1 MATAGLALRNL
12 ARNRRRTA
20 ISLAIVSAG
29 TVGLLLTAG
38 FIRFSFA
45 GLEDALIN
53 GGLGHLEVVA
63 RAAAEERSATLER
76 SLAHGLEDWPA
87 LQGEIEAVPGV
98 AAAGPNVHLM
108 GMAAKPDGATVSFVG
123 LGVDPERERRMGFT
137 TKLRQGEDLPAA
149 EPAPGEDRV
158 LVALGLA
165 ESLGVEP
172 GDVVT
177 LLAMTSDQTLNALD
191 VRVAGIVTTGIQD
204 LDTRYLKLHFRSAQR
219 LLATERVNDLIVGLD
234 SNDGLD
240 AAKAALESRFAS
252 RAAPLSTLSVVSWRD
267 RAPFYD
273 QVRNLYGGIFWFL
286 GSVIFVLVVLAT
298 SNTLVMTV
306 MERVRE
312 IGTLRAIGTSRGQV
326 ARMILAEA
334 LWLGVLGALV
344 GDVLGLGAIAVINA
358 LGLQMPPP
366 PGAVNPI
373 DLKLAVVPEAL
384 VGAVVLMT
392 GVLALAA
399 VFPVVKAVRLKVVEA
414 LGHV

>member
-1 MATAGLALRNL
+1 MASGFGLALRNL

-20 ISLAIVSAG
+20 ISLSIVAAG

-38 FIRFSFA
+38 FIQFSFA
-45 GLEDALIN
+45 GLEDALIH

-63 RAAAEERSATLER
+63 KAAADERSATLER
-76 SLAHGLEDWPA
+76 SLAHGLVDWPA
-87 LQGEIEAVPGV
+87 IQADIEGLPGV
-98 AAAGPNVHLM
+98 AAAAPNVHLM
-108 GMAAKPDGATVSFVG
+108 GMASKPDGATVSFIG

-137 TKLRQGEDLPAA
+137 TKLRAGEDLAA
-149 EPAPGEDRV
+149 GEPAPGQDQV

-165 ESLGVEP
+165 ESLGVAP

-177 LLAMTSDQTLNALD
+177 LLGMTSDQTLNALD

-234 SNDGLD
+234 DNDALS
-240 AAKAALESRFAS
+240 AAQAALESRFAS
-252 RAAPLSTLSVVSWRD
+252 RSDAPLAVVPWRD

-273 QVRNLYGGIFWFL
+273 QVRNLYRGIFWFL

-326 ARMILAEA
+326 ARMIVAEA

-344 GDVLGLGAIAVINA
+344 GNVLGLGLIVLING

-373 DLKLAVVPEAL
+373 DLKLAVVPSAL
-384 VGAVVLMT
+384 VGSVVLMT
-392 GVLALAA
+392 AVLALAS
-399 VFPVVKAVRLKVVEA
+399 VFPVLKAVRLKVVEA
-414 LGHV
+414 LTHV

>member
-1 MATAGLALRNL
+1 MASSLGLALRNL

-20 ISLAIVSAG
+20 ISLSIVAFG

-38 FIRFSFA
+38 FIQFSFA
-45 GLEDALIN
+45 GLEDALIH
-53 GGLGHLEVVA
+53 GGLGHLELVA
-63 RAAAEERSATLER
+63 RAAAEERSSTLER
-76 SLAHGLEDWPA
+76 SLAHGLLDWAAVQREAEA
-87 LQGEIEAVPGV
+87 LPGV
-98 AAAGPNVHLM
+98 AAVGPNVHLM
-108 GMAAKPDGATVSFVG
+108 GMASKPDGATVSFLG
-123 LGVDPERERRMGFT
+123 LGVDPVRERRMGFE
-137 TKLRQGEDLPAA
+137 TKLRQGEDLPSAD
-149 EPAPGEDRV
+149 PAPGEDRV

-165 ESLGVEP
+165 ESLGVQP

-219 LLATERVNDLIVGLD
+219 LLATERVNDLIVGLTD
-234 SNDGLD
+234 NDQLEG
-240 AAKAALESRFAS
+240 AKAALESRFAG
-252 RAAPLSTLSVVSWRD
+252 RVEPLAVVSWRD

-273 QVRNLYGGIFWFL
+273 QVRNLYQGIFWFL

-344 GDVLGLGAIAVINA
+344 GDA
-358 LGLQMPPP
+358 LGLAAIALINGLGLHMPPP

-373 DLKLAVVPEAL
+373 DLRLAVVPAAL
-384 VGAVVLMT
+384 LGSVVLMT
-392 GVLALAA
+392 VVLGLAA
-399 VFPVVKAVRLKVVEA
+399 VFPVLKAVRLRVVEA
-414 LGHV
+414 LAHV

>member
-1 MATAGLALRNL
+1 MATAAGLALRNL

-20 ISLAIVSAG
+20 ISLSIVAAG

-45 GLEDALIN
+45 GLEDALIH
-53 GGLGHLEVVA
+53 GGLGHLEVVSK
-63 RAAAEERSATLER
+63 AAADERTATLER
-76 SLAHGLEDWPA
+76 SLAHGLVDWPA
-87 LQGEIEAVPGV
+87 IQAEVENLPGV
-98 AAAGPNVHLM
+98 AAASPNVHLM
-108 GMAAKPDGATVSFVG
+108 GMAAKPDGATVSFIG
-123 LGVDPERERRMGFT
+123 LGVDPVRERRMGFE
-137 TKLRQGEDLPAA
+137 TKMKRGEDLSAEEPAA
-149 EPAPGEDRV
+149 GEDRV

-219 LLATERVNDLIVGLD
+219 LLATERVNDLIVGLQ

-240 AAKAALESRFAS
+240 EARLRLEARFAN
-252 RAAPLSTLSVVSWRD
+252 RTEPLAVVPWRE

-273 QVRNLYGGIFWFL
+273 QVRNLYSGIFWFL

-326 ARMILAEA
+326 ARMIFSEA

-344 GDVLGLGAIAVINA
+344 GDALGLVAIAAING

-373 DLKLAVVPEAL
+373 DLQLAVVPEAL
-384 VGAVVLMT
+384 VGSVVLMT

-399 VFPVVKAVRLKVVEA
+399 VFPVWKAVRLKVVEA
-414 LGHV
+414 LAHV

>member
-1 MATAGLALRNL
+1 MASGFGLALRNL

-20 ISLAIVSAG
+20 ISLSIVAAG

-38 FIRFSFA
+38 FIQFSFA
-45 GLEDALIN
+45 GLEDALIH

-63 RAAAEERSATLER
+63 KAAADERSATLER
-76 SLAHGLEDWPA
+76 SLAHGLVDWPA
-87 LQGEIEAVPGV
+87 IQADIESLPGV
-98 AAAGPNVHLM
+98 AAAAPNVHLM
-108 GMAAKPDGATVSFVG
+108 GMASKPDGATVSFIG

-137 TKLRQGEDLPAA
+137 TKLRAGADLAA
-149 EPAPGEDRV
+149 GEPAPGQDQV

-165 ESLGVEP
+165 ESLGVAP

-191 VRVAGIVTTGIQD
+191 VRVAGLVTTGIQD

-234 SNDGLD
+234 DNDDL
-240 AAKAALESRFAS
+240 ATAQAALEARFAS
-252 RAAPLSTLSVVSWRD
+252 REDAPLAVVPWRD

-273 QVRNLYGGIFWFL
+273 QVRNLYRGIFWFL

-326 ARMILAEA
+326 ARMIVAEA

-344 GDVLGLGAIAVINA
+344 GNLLGLGLIVLING

-373 DLKLAVVPEAL
+373 DLKLAVVPAAL
-384 VGAVVLMT
+384 VGSVVLMT
-392 GVLALAA
+392 AVLALAS
-399 VFPVVKAVRLKVVEA
+399 VFPVLKAVRLKVVEA
-414 LGHV
+414 LTHV